1 MKKTALLAG
10 ALVSTL
16 TLFSAIAAD
25 DTPAADNTNQN
36 SPQAD
41 ANGGRR
47 NGRQG
52 RGGDRGMD
60 RRDPRAEAEAL
71 IKAKFPEEYAAIEKL
86 RAEADTK
93 LKELAKK
100 AGVEIPK
107 TYAEQLAELKEKYPK
122 EMAEIEE
129 LRKTDRMGAM
139 RKMRELAEK
148 AGIQLSFGRPG
159 GMGGGP
165 GMGPG
170 GPGGREDGEQATTA
184 PRMNPMQQLRE
195 LRRKFPKEMA
205 AIEELRKTD
214 PEAARAKIQELS
226 AKLEAEKT
234 PEPQQ

>member
-1 MKKTALLAG
+1 MNKITFLTGLLALSL
-10 ALVSTL
+10 ATFAA
-16 TLFSAIAAD
+16 TAAD
-25 DTPAADNTNQN
+25 DTSSGESSRRGD
-36 SPQAD
+36 SSS
-41 ANGGRR
+41 GRR
-47 NGRQG
+47 FRP
-52 RGGDRGMD
+52 DRGNMGME
-60 RRDPRAEAEAL
+60 RRDPRAEAEAQL
-71 IKAKFPEEYAAIEKL
+71 KQKYPTEYAEIEKL

>member
-10 ALVSTL
+10 AIVSTL

-25 DTPAADNTNQN
+25 DAPAADTPSQDV
-36 SPQAD
+36 S
-41 ANGGRR
+41 GGRR
-47 NGRQG
+47 EGRQG
-52 RGGDRGMD
+52 RGERGERGGMD
-60 RRDPRAEAEAL
+60 RRDPRAEAEAQ
-71 IKAKFPEEYAAIEKL
+71 IKAKFPEEYAAIEKM
-86 RAEADTK
+86 RAEADAK

-107 TYAEQLAELKEKYPK
+107 TYAEQMAELKEKYPK

-129 LRKTDRMGAM
+129 LRKTDRMAAM

-148 AGIQLSFGRPG
+148 AGIQLNFGRPG

-165 GMGPG
+165 GMGMGPG
-170 GPGGREDGEQATTA
+170 GPGHEGGEQAVA

-214 PEAARAKIQELS
+214 PEAARVKIQELT
-226 AKLEAEKT
+226 AKLEAGKT

>member
-25 DTPAADNTNQN
+25 DAPAADTPSQDV
-36 SPQAD
+36 S
-41 ANGGRR
+41 GGRR
-47 NGRQG
+47 EGRQG
-52 RGGDRGMD
+52 RGERGGMD
-60 RRDPRAEAEAL
+60 RRDPRAEAEAQ
-71 IKAKFPEEYAAIEKL
+71 IKAKFPEEYAAIEKM
-86 RAEADTK
+86 RAEADAK

-107 TYAEQLAELKEKYPK
+107 TYAEQMAELKEKYPK

-129 LRKTDRMGAM
+129 LRKTDRMAAF

-148 AGIQLSFGRPG
+148 AGIQLNFGRPG

-165 GMGPG
+165 GMGMGPGREEG
-170 GPGGREDGEQATTA
+170 GPTVS

-214 PEAARAKIQELS
+214 PEAARVKMQELT

>member
-25 DTPAADNTNQN
+25 DAPAADTPSQDV
-36 SPQAD
+36 S
-41 ANGGRR
+41 GGRR
-47 NGRQG
+47 EGRQG
-52 RGGDRGMD
+52 RGERGERGERGGMN
-60 RRDPRAEAEAL
+60 RRDPRAEAEAQ
-71 IKAKFPEEYAAIEKL
+71 IKAKFPEEYAAIEKM
-86 RAEADTK
+86 RAEADAK

-107 TYAEQLAELKEKYPK
+107 TYAEQMAELKEKYPK

-129 LRKTDRMGAM
+129 LQKTDRMAAF

-148 AGIQLSFGRPG
+148 AGIQLNFGRPG

-165 GMGPG
+165 GMGQG
-170 GPGGREDGEQATTA
+170 GPGRGEAEPAVA
-184 PRMNPMQQLRE
+184 PRMNPTQQLRE
-195 LRRKFPKEMA
+195 LRRKYPKEMA

-214 PEAARAKIQELS
+214 PEAARVKLQELT
-226 AKLEAEKT
+226 AKLEADKA
-234 PEPQQ
+234 PEARQ

>member
-25 DTPAADNTNQN
+25 DAPAADNTTQN
-36 SPQAD
+36 PPQTES
-41 ANGGRR
+41 NGRR
-47 NGRQG
+47 SGRQG
-52 RGGDRGMD
+52 RGGDRGMN
-60 RRDPRAEAEAL
+60 RRDPRAEAEAQ
-71 IKAKFPEEYAAIEKL
+71 IKAKFPEEYAAIEKM
-86 RAEADTK
+86 RAEADAK

-107 TYAEQLAELKEKYPK
+107 TYAEQMADLKEKYPK

-129 LRKTDRMGAM
+129 LQKTDRMAAF

-148 AGIQLSFGRPG
+148 AGIQLNFGRPG

-170 GPGGREDGEQATTA
+170 GPGREEGGPTVS

-214 PEAARAKIQELS
+214 PEAARVKIQELT
-226 AKLEAEKT
+226 AKLEAGKT

>member
-1 MKKTALLAG
+1 MKRTALLAG

-25 DTPAADNTNQN
+25 DAPAADASSQER
-36 SPQAD
+36 PQAD
-41 ANGGRR
+41 ASGGRR
-47 NGRQG
+47 GGRQG
-52 RGGDRGMD
+52 RGGME

-86 RAEADTK
+86 RTEADTK

-107 TYAEQLAELKEKYPK
+107 TYAEQMAELKEKYPT

-139 RKMRELAEK
+139 RKMRELMEK
-148 AGIQLSFGRPG
+148 AGIQFGRPG

-165 GMGPG
+165 GMGM
-170 GPGGREDGEQATTA
+170 GPGREEGGQATG

-205 AIEELRKTD
+205 EIEELRKTD
-214 PEAARAKIQELS
+214 PAAARTKIQALA

-234 PEPQQ
+234 PEQQ

>member
-10 ALVSTL
+10 ALASTL

-25 DTPAADNTNQN
+25 DAPATDTPAQDV
-36 SPQAD
+36 S
-41 ANGGRR
+41 GGRR
-47 NGRQG
+47 EGRQG
-52 RGGDRGMD
+52 RGERGGMN
-60 RRDPRAEAEAL
+60 RRDPRAEAEAQ
-71 IKAKFPEEYAAIEKL
+71 IKAKFPEEYAAIEKM
-86 RAEADTK
+86 RAEADAK

-107 TYAEQLAELKEKYPK
+107 TYAEQMADLKEKYPK

-129 LRKTDRMGAM
+129 LQKTDRMAAF

-148 AGIQLSFGRPG
+148 AGIQLNFGRPG

-170 GPGGREDGEQATTA
+170 GPGREGAEPAVA
-184 PRMNPMQQLRE
+184 PRTNPMQQLRE
-195 LRRKFPKEMA
+195 LRRKFPQEMA

-214 PEAARAKIQELS
+214 PAAARVKILELT
-226 AKLEAEKT
+226 AKLEAGKT
-234 PEPQQ
+234 SEPQQ

>member
-1 MKKTALLAG
+1 MKKTVLLAG

-25 DTPAADNTNQN
+25 DAPAADTPSQDV
-36 SPQAD
+36 S
-41 ANGGRR
+41 GGRR
-47 NGRQG
+47 EGRQG
-52 RGGDRGMD
+52 RGERGERGGMN
-60 RRDPRAEAEAL
+60 RRDPRAEAEAQ
-71 IKAKFPEEYAAIEKL
+71 IKAKFPEEYAAIEKM
-86 RAEADTK
+86 RAEADAK

-107 TYAEQLAELKEKYPK
+107 TYAEQMAELKEKYPK
-122 EMAEIEE
+122 EMAEIED
-129 LRKTDRMGAM
+129 LQKTDRMAAF

-148 AGIQLSFGRPG
+148 AGIQFNFGRPG

-170 GPGGREDGEQATTA
+170 MGPGREGGEPAVA

-214 PEAARAKIQELS
+214 PEAARVKIQELT
-226 AKLEAEKT
+226 ARLEAEKA